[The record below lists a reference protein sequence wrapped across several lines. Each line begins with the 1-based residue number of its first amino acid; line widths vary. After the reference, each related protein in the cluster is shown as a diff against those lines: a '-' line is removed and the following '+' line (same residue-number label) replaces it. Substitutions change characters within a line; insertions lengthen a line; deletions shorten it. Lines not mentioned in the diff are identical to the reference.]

1 MRILAI
7 TSLYPR
13 YGNPGTA
20 PFNRLQFDAL
30 AQTHEVAVIA
40 PVAWAE
46 RLKSWGAFTASRR
59 ITNDAGVRVYHP
71 TYFYPPRF
79 LRSSYGRF
87 FLWSIRRL
95 ARKVISE
102 FRPDAILACWAHPD
116 GWAAVRIAREAGLP
130 VLIKVIGSD
139 VLIVTKDSRRRA
151 RVAETLRGADAVV
164 AVSRDLAER
173 VIRLGTDPER
183 VKVIYEG
190 INQQLFTPGHQGEAR
205 DRVGIA
211 DARPVLLFVGNLLL
225 SKGAGIVIEAC
236 RLLRDRGVSFYCHM
250 VGGGAETKAIQ
261 SMIDRFSLSD
271 RVVLTGPRPQEGLPD
286 WYRAADLV
294 ILPSF
299 SEGIPNVLRE
309 AVACGR
315 PFVATSVGG
324 IPEITREPAG
334 RLVPHG
340 DPLALAG
347 AIRAFFNNP
356 PTETAVIEAT
366 EGINIS
372 WEESARLVA
381 EQIQQTIV
389 AFSAASREVPASGG
403 RQ

>member
-1 MRILAI
+1 
-7 TSLYPR
+7 
-13 YGNPGTA
+13 
-20 PFNRLQFDAL
+20 
-30 AQTHEVAVIA
+30 
-40 PVAWAE
+40 
-46 RLKSWGAFTASRR
+46 
-59 ITNDAGVRVYHP
+59 
-71 TYFYPPRF
+71 
-79 LRSSYGRF
+79 
-87 FLWSIRRL
+87 
-95 ARKVISE
+95 
-102 FRPDAILACWAHPD
+102 
-116 GWAAVRIAREAGLP
+116 
-130 VLIKVIGSD
+130 
-139 VLIVTKDSRRRA
+139 
-151 RVAETLRGADAVV
+151 
-164 AVSRDLAER
+164 
-173 VIRLGTDPER
+173 
-183 VKVIYEG
+183 
-190 INQQLFTPGHQGEAR
+190 
-205 DRVGIA
+205 
-211 DARPVLLFVGNLLL
+211 
-225 SKGAGIVIEAC
+225 
-236 RLLRDRGVSFYCHM
+236 
-250 VGGGAETKAIQ
+250 
-261 SMIDRFSLSD
+261 
-271 RVVLTGPRPQEGLPD
+271 
-286 WYRAADLV
+286 V